1 MLWLPWW
8 MVDRILLACDIA
20 EERIGRPVT
29 GVEIFAVF
37 SENNMND
44 FTMPVND
51 VYTVAAVIMSMLR
64 EHKLYT
70 EPLAYYFTTKPK
82 EGYHTFQYLFDQK
95 YGPGYTLGH
104 NQEVV
109 PCGDT
114 KSLNF
119 NELWGILRSTDAEQL
134 NKNRWMFD
142 GSFRFLDG
150 SVPMAG
156 QKVAY
161 CTYPRSGNSYLRRVL
176 EQCTGIS
183 TGATISLHTATTL
196 QI

>member
-1 MLWLPWW
+1 
-8 MVDRILLACDIA
+8 MVNRVLQCCDIA
-20 EERIGRPVT
+20 EAKLGRPVT
-29 GVEIFAVF
+29 GIEIFTVF
-37 SENNMND
+37 AELKMND
-44 FTMPVND
+44 FTMPFND
-51 VYTVAAVIMSMLR
+51 VYTVGAVVMSMFR

-82 EGYHTFQYLFDQK
+82 EGYFSFQELFDKK
-95 YGPGYTLGH
+95 YELAYSLGH

-109 PCGDT
+109 PCGAT

-119 NELWGILRSTDAEQL
+119 DEVWDTLRSKDAGRLE
-134 NKNRWMFD
+134 NNRWMFD
-142 GSFRFLDG
+142 GTFRFLDG
-150 SVPMAG
+150 EVPLTS

-183 TGATISLHTATTL
+183 TGASISLHTATTL
-196 QI
+196 